1 MSSSSTVQ
9 HPASVDAYIRHGWS
23 LVPIPHGSK
32 GPQTHGW
39 NRREAALQS
48 SVSLPPNHG
57 IGLAHA
63 YSGTMALDIDDWPI
77 AASMLMLAGIDL
89 QSLYDAPDAVV
100 IDSGRPGHGK
110 LIYSMPFGLALPS
123 KKLMVDIEGKGKNYL
138 DFRCAT
144 ADGLT
149 VQDVLPPTIHPQT
162 QQPYRWAGR
171 GHWSR
176 LPVIPMALLNL
187 WQTMLAE
194 GERQEPV
201 ASTEVATAEW
211 DEVRSALQA
220 IPATCS
226 RDEWISCGMAI
237 HHAATAQNMLA
248 EGYRLWHA
256 WSASAPS
263 KYPGPRVVEAQWR
276 SFRSDKAT
284 VVRLGTLFALARRH
298 GWTKPSPD
306 ASALFRPVSQ
316 LVTPTQLAAMV
327 ADQAPP
333 APQIDPSL
341 WPEPLARRAVEVS
354 EHVGCDPL
362 IPLYAGLAAIS
373 GVADARSRLRL
384 MEGYEVP
391 PVVWLMVVGSPAD
404 KKSPGSQ
411 PMIEPLHTLESE
423 DVPRWKKALLS
434 WEAQEALYSAQ
445 KKDYLEAASTG
456 IGMGELPPVIELPA
470 QPQPLRIKVSDITS
484 QKLVRYSADRPR
496 GLLCFLDEMSAWT
509 RKMYD
514 RGSSEDRSAWV
525 QAYEARRYEMDR
537 VGSGS
542 IMAETF
548 AISVYGNIQPA
559 VLRQS
564 VEYLASDGLLQR
576 FVPGILDTT
585 RTRRGEPG
593 PTAGPQEWE
602 QIVRLVHSL
611 PTSTYTLSPEAF
623 DLFRQFQL
631 WFEQSKRDEVTLQ
644 SDDSYLTA
652 YGKLEGTTAR
662 ITLLWHL
669 IEAPFSTVV
678 QADTL
683 ARAIRFTREY
693 LIPALRYT
701 LSHITTS
708 EPFDAWVRDY
718 LLYHCEGRE
727 SITLS
732 DIRRGARRQLEAIR
746 SPAVQ
751 DQMVLEAMEP
761 LERAG
766 WVIKSEGTS
775 VRSVQWAINPA
786 VAQAFADQR
795 RKIVLARQRQQDE
808 RTRIAK
814 LPRRIVAGY
823 DPAWDDELQTGT

>member
-1 MSSSSTVQ
+1 MTSSITAQ

-23 LVPIPHGSK
+23 LVPIPRGSK
-32 GPQTHGW
+32 GPQTQGW

-48 SVSLPPNHG
+48 SAALPPGHG

-89 QSLYDAPDAVV
+89 QALYDAPDAVV

-110 LIYSMPFGLALPS
+110 LVYAMPFGLALPS
-123 KKLMVDIEGKGKNYL
+123 KRVTL
-138 DFRCAT
+138 DKTVYELRCAT

-162 QQPYRWAGR
+162 NQPYRWAGL

-176 LPVIPMALLNL
+176 LPTIPMPLLDL
-187 WQTMLAE
+187 WQSMLAD
-194 GERQEPV
+194 GERQEPTQT
-201 ASTEVATAEW
+201 TEVAADW
-211 DEVRSALQA
+211 DEMRAALQA

-226 RDEWISCGMAI
+226 RDEWISVGMAI
-237 HHAATAQNMLA
+237 HHAATERGMLT

-284 VVRLGTLFALARRH
+284 VVRLGTLFALARKH
-298 GWTKPSPD
+298 GWVKPSPD
-306 ASALFRPVSQ
+306 ASVLFKPIEQ
-316 LVTPTQLAAMV
+316 LVTPAQLAAMMQ
-327 ADQAPP
+327 DQAPP
-333 APQIDPSL
+333 APQIDPSI

-362 IPLYAGLAAIS
+362 IPLYAGLAAIA

-384 MEGYEVP
+384 MDGYEVP

-411 PMIEPLHTLESE
+411 PMIEPLHTLEAE

-456 IGMGELPPVIELPA
+456 IGTGELPPVIELPP
-470 QPQPLRIKVSDITS
+470 QPQPLRIKISDITS
-484 QKLVRYSADRPR
+484 QKLVRYAAERPR
-496 GLLCFLDEMSAWT
+496 GLLCFLDEMSAWC

-514 RGSSEDRSAWV
+514 RGSGEDRSAWV

-537 VGSGS
+537 VGAGS
-542 IMAETF
+542 IMAEVF

-559 VLRQS
+559 VLRES
-564 VEYLASDGLLQR
+564 VEYLATDGLLQR
-576 FVPGILDTT
+576 FIPGILDTS

-593 PTAGPQEWE
+593 PTNGQQEWE

-611 PTSTYTLSPEAF
+611 PTATYTLSPEALV
-623 DLFRQFQL
+623 LFREFQL
-631 WFEQSKRDEVTLQ
+631 WFEQAKRDEVTLQ

-652 YGKLEGTTAR
+652 FGKLEGVTAR
-662 ITLLWHL
+662 ITMLWHL
-669 IEAPFSTVV
+669 IENPFSTVV
-678 QADTL
+678 GVDTL
-683 ARAIRFTREY
+683 ARAIRFVREY
-693 LIPALRYT
+693 VISALRYT
-701 LSHITTS
+701 LSYDTKHV
-708 EPFDAWVRDY
+708 PFDQWVRDY

-727 SITLS
+727 IITMS
-732 DIRRGARRQLEAIR
+732 DIRRGARRQLEQIR

-751 DQMVLEAMEP
+751 EQMVIEAMDA
-761 LERAG
+761 LEHAG
-766 WVIKSEGTS
+766 WVVKTDASSI
-775 VRSVQWAINPA
+775 RSIQWAINPV
-786 VAQAFADQR
+786 VASAFADQR
-795 RKIVLARQRQQDE
+795 KKIVLARQRQQDE

-814 LPRRIVAGY
+814 IPRRLVAGY
-823 DPAWDDELQTGT
+823 DPEWDDELRATGT